1 MAGGHVVGPA
11 PPQERDRPRGM
22 EAEEG
27 TEGGA
32 LCEVLRRGDRPE
44 DAVRDYRAMGA
55 HGGRGTLLRHGIDHY
70 SIDGKRSALL
80 KKLAALKAAKR

>member
-1 MAGGHVVGPA
+1 M
-11 PPQERDRPRGM
+11 
-22 EAEEG
+22 
-27 TEGGA
+27 
-32 LCEVLRRGDRPE
+32 
-44 DAVRDYRAMGA
+44 RDYRAMGA